1 MAFSGYLIKL
11 GGSSGTELPL
21 NMVKAESYSATP
33 NQRMESEAKRD
44 TTGVLHRTTVS
55 HTATKIEINTIP
67 MTNSEW
73 KTFFKKITDAFTVA
87 AERKLTL
94 YYYDNDTDDYKSGTF
109 YMPDIQYPIL
119 RVDNE
124 KNVIHYD
131 SIRLAFIEY

>member
-44 TTGVLHRTTVS
+44 TTGVLHRTTCS

-67 MTNSEW
+67 MTNSQW
-73 KTFFKKITDAFTVA
+73 KTFFKKITDQFTVP
-87 AERKLTL
+87 AERKLKL
-94 YYYDNDTDDYKSGTF
+94 YYYDNDTDGYKSGDF

-119 RVDNE
+119 RVDGNT
-124 KNVIHYD
+124 IYYD